1 MSDTPLQLPVV
12 ADSVRASVL
21 NQIRRDTMNKLKR
34 FQRATVEHI
43 DRVFSET
50 DQHRFLVADEVG
62 LGKTMIAK
70 GVIANLAVLRHKE
83 GDDLF
88 KVVYV
93 CSNQTIARQ
102 NIRKLVISN
111 EGNGK
116 NDDSVNRVVRGETR
130 LSMQHLLVTEQE
142 KEWKENGTFIQLIS
156 LTPGTSFQIT
166 SGQGSAP
173 ERALMYCILS
183 RLFETESL
191 RNKLSL
197 FLKCDVNKEKTW
209 DPMCDSYKKRIE
221 RVQNEH
227 YPADLLHELTYPDSP
242 ALELKEQLGE
252 LDGKPDRKLIAR
264 LRMDFAKLSARML
277 QPDMVIMDEFQ
288 RFQTLLDPQNELK
301 PIMDQ
306 FLRCGAE
313 IKNRPRVLLLSATPY
328 KLYSTLDEIDDA
340 NSDEH
345 YKEFMSVVEFLL
357 DDNVER
363 IQHFHSIW
371 KTYSSKLR
379 ELKNGV
385 LSNETKQMA
394 EDELYRAGMCRTER
408 ISFVRDGD
416 YLKERKEILNVREED
431 IRAYIE
437 LSKML
442 KRIGISEETPVEFVK
457 SSPFLMS
464 FMDHYQLKQR
474 IKGQMNSKTRK
485 DIVFGSKPLWLI
497 YNRISN
503 YEELAEKTSKGKEGH
518 VHAKF
523 ECLNKYAFE
532 KHAERLLWIPPSMPY
547 YEPQGVFREAGNFTK
562 LLVFS
567 GWEMVPR
574 MIASLISYEAERR
587 TNGRLCRIQRKTNAG
602 GTYYFMKDGK
612 NRYPQKWLFNAKEK
626 NESNDRLK
634 NDAWFLRVRDPQL
647 ESCFSFDGRVRSLEE
662 IKQDVRLNI
671 ENLLTSNGI
680 SAEEYIARL
689 NGSVMENQDA
699 FDLLVEMAIGAPG
712 ICVARALHKLMPNKN
727 TDEACDRITTALLRM
742 FDSPE
747 GIGAV
752 AEKCQDRD
760 VYALRVLKYC
770 IDGNIQA
777 MLDEYCFV
785 LAVENVSSA
794 DDDRNIGL
802 IRDMF
807 LDAINLRSAPYEVDR
822 REAFCGDG
830 KKMSIRTH
838 YAVGFNKSTKDT
850 ASSQDGSRKKETR
863 KESVRTAFNSPFR
876 PFVLA
881 STSVGQEGLD
891 FHYYCHRLMH
901 WNLPHNPTDME
912 QREGRINRYLCLAV
926 RKSLV
931 RYFQGKETSTI
942 ASWTQLIQTA
952 TEESQRL
959 NPNYSELSP
968 FWCFSG
974 DQPVKIERIVPLY
987 PFSRDEAAYERL
999 KKLLSLY
1006 RLTLGQAR
1014 QEELLNSILE
1024 NNAVAD
1030 QITKDLFISLCPFHK
1045 GY

>member
-1 MSDTPLQLPVV
+1 MSDIPLQLPVV

-102 NIRKLVISN
+102 NIRKLKLSR
-111 EGNGK
+111 
-116 NDDSVNRVVRGETR
+116 NDSHVEEGETR

-142 KEWKENGTFIQLIS
+142 KRCKEKGIFIQLIS
-156 LTPGTSFQIT
+156 LTPGTSFQVT
-166 SGQGSAP
+166 GGQGSAP

-183 RLFETESL
+183 RRLENEL
-191 RNKLSL
+191 LKHKLS
-197 FLKCDVNKEKTW
+197 KYMRCGIGEESWETH
-209 DPMCDSYKKRIE
+209 CKRYELRI
-221 RVQNEH
+221 RVAQNEH
-227 YPADLLHELTYPDSP
+227 YPADILERLTYSGSP
-242 ALELKEQLGE
+242 ALELEKQLEGDGE
-252 LDGKPDRKLIAR
+252 PDKKLIPILR
-264 LRMDFAKLSARML
+264 LEFAKISAKML
-277 QPDMVIMDEFQ
+277 QPDLVIMDEFQ
-288 RFQTLLDPQNELK
+288 RFQTLLDPKENDLG
-301 PIMDQ
+301 PIVEE
-306 FLRCGAE
+306 FLRCSAE
-313 IKNRPRVLLLSATPY
+313 VKNRPRILLLSATPY

-345 YKEFMSVVEFLL
+345 FKEFVSVVEFLL
-357 DDNVER
+357 DDNRER
-363 IQHFHSIW
+363 IQQFHSIW

-416 YLKERKEILNVREED
+416 YLKERKEILNVNEED

-437 LSKML
+437 FSKML
-442 KRIGISEETPVEFVK
+442 KRIGISDETPVEFVK

-474 IKGQMNSKTRK
+474 IKGQMNNKTKK

-532 KHAERLLWIPPSMPY
+532 KNAERLLWIPPSMPY
-547 YEPQGVFREAGNFTK
+547 YEPQGVFREAGDFTK

-662 IKQDVRLNI
+662 IKQDVQLII
-671 ENLLTSNGI
+671 ETLLTSNGI

-760 VYALRVLKYC
+760 VYPLKVLKYC

-777 MLDEYCFV
+777 MLDEYAFV
-785 LAVENVSSA
+785 LANENVSSA
-794 DDDRNIGL
+794 DDDRNVGL

-822 REAFCGDG
+822 REAFCGEG
-830 KKMSIRTH
+830 RKMSIRTH

-850 ASSQDGSRKKETR
+850 ASSQEGSQKKETR

-912 QREGRINRYLCLAV
+912 QREGRINRYLCHAV

-942 ASWTQLIQTA
+942 TSWTQLIQTA